1 MDDGELIAALAE
13 CLEALRQGEA
23 DLEACLKRHAS
34 YRTELEALLD
44 VVRLIPRLAEEIRP
58 SPAFRELTRRRLLGR
73 PNGNP
78 PSSGLEWR
86 GADFPYV

>member
-1 MDDGELIAALAE
+1 MDDRELIDALAE

-23 DLEACLKRHAS
+23 DLQACLERHAP

-44 VVRLIPRLAEEIRP
+44 VARLIPHLAEKIRP
-58 SPAFRELTRRRLLGR
+58 SPAFRERTRRRLLGR
-73 PNGNP
+73 PDGNP

-86 GADFPYV
+86 GADPS

>member
-23 DLEACLKRHAS
+23 DLQACLKRHAS
-34 YRTELEALLD
+34 YRTELEALLE

-58 SPAFRELTRRRLLGR
+58 SPAFRERTRRRLLGR
-73 PNGNP
+73 PNGTP

-86 GADFPYV
+86 GADLS

>member
-1 MDDGELIAALAE
+1 MDDGELIDALAE
-13 CLEALRQGEA
+13 CLEALRQGET
-23 DLEACLKRHAS
+23 DLQACLERHAP

-44 VVRLIPRLAEEIRP
+44 VVRLIPHLAEEILP
-58 SPAFRELTRRRLLGR
+58 SPAFRERTRRRLLGR

-86 GADFPYV
+86 GADFF